1 MVSNKIKKDEK
12 IKQSIIRKLSV
23 FVFVLI
29 IVILILKEINRS
41 IINNSKISIII
52 PTYNRAKIISKA
64 IKSCLEQTYNSIE
77 IIIIDDCSND
87 NTKEVIKKINDMR
100 IKYIKLLTHKGASYS
115 RNIGIK
121 KAKGRYISFLDSDD
135 IFLPEKLKI
144 QINNLIKHNSDLDFC
159 KVNRIAGVNKRIY
172 PNEIQVNI
180 IKNGNIYDEL
190 LTNGNFISM
199 QTILVKK
206 EYIEK
211 YLFDEDMPRLQ
222 DYELL
227 IRMLPSIKVSFTN
240 KILVNSYLQRD
251 SITKHRPKILNA
263 ARLLLK
269 KKYSLNIEQKRN
281 FRKFLNNILRKK

>member
-1 MVSNKIKKDEK
+1 MNLSNKI
-12 IKQSIIRKLSV
+12 
-23 FVFVLI
+23 
-29 IVILILKEINRS
+29 
-41 IINNSKISIII
+41 
-52 PTYNRAKIISKA
+52 
-64 IKSCLEQTYNSIE
+64 
-77 IIIIDDCSND
+77 
-87 NTKEVIKKINDMR
+87 IKKINDIR

-135 IFLPEKLKI
+135 VFLPEKLKI

-159 KVNRIAGVNKRIY
+159 KVKRISRVHKRIF
-172 PNEIQVNI
+172 PNEIQINI

-190 LTNGNFISM
+190 LTHGNFIST

-251 SITKHRPKILNA
+251 SISIYRPKLLKA

-269 KKYSLNIEQKRN
+269 KKYSLSIEQKRN
-281 FRKFLNNILRKK
+281 FSKFLYRILRKK

>member
-1 MVSNKIKKDEK
+1 MQKMSSNKIKKDEK
-12 IKQSIIRKLSV
+12 IKQNIIRKIIV
-23 FVFVLI
+23 FILI
-29 IVILILKEINRS
+29 INILIPKVINRN

-64 IKSCLEQTYNSIE
+64 IQSCLEQAYNSIE
-77 IIIIDDCSND
+77 IIIIDDCSKD
-87 NTKEVIKKINDMR
+87 NTKEVIKKIKDMR
-100 IKYIKLLTHKGASYS
+100 IKYIKLLSHKGASYS

-135 IFLPEKLKI
+135 ISLPEKLKI

-159 KVNRIAGVNKRIY
+159 KVNRIYGEHKKIIPNK
-172 PNEIQVNI
+172 IQVNI

-190 LTNGNFISM
+190 LTHGNFIST

-206 EYIEK
+206 KHIEK
-211 YLFDEDMPRLQ
+211 YLFDEDMPSLQ

-240 KILVNSYLQRD
+240 KILVNSYLQND
-251 SITKHRPKILNA
+251 SITNYRSKIKNA
-263 ARLLLK
+263 VRLLLK
-269 KKYSLNIEQKRN
+269 KKYIIFQEIFISI
-281 FRKFLNNILRKK
+281 

>member
-1 MVSNKIKKDEK
+1 
-12 IKQSIIRKLSV
+12 
-23 FVFVLI
+23 
-29 IVILILKEINRS
+29 
-41 IINNSKISIII
+41 
-52 PTYNRAKIISKA
+52 
-64 IKSCLEQTYNSIE
+64 
-77 IIIIDDCSND
+77 
-87 NTKEVIKKINDMR
+87 MR